1 MASSCSRGLGLRW
14 LGSRELRQPK
24 YQAARSTGTRQK
36 RTHRSAIL
44 LWSSHSRGS
53 PWPRWSRR
61 RKACL
66 RCNCR
71 VGRSSPEAAARS
83 WSTVRLIWLPQPR
96 STTGSGP
103 RILGRTARRHARR
116 SDGLHQRLPRTIE
129 GLSEHC
135 SYGLV
140 TAPYGHASRLH
151 SLLLYS
157 GVSAS
162 GRVGALTGALR
173 QMLLFVSHPAIP
185 PTREWTDSR
194 AMRTPSGCVPS
205 GSRRHSP

>member
-1 MASSCSRGLGLRW
+1 MLPRPRPALAGLARVASTEVPS
-14 LGSRELRQPK
+14 
-24 YQAARSTGTRQK
+24 
-36 RTHRSAIL
+36 SAIHGNKAETNTPL
-44 LWSSHSRGS
+44 HDPAVVFTLSGLALAKMVEEEEGVPPLQLPCREVFARG
-53 PWPRWSRR
+53 
-61 RKACL
+61 
-66 RCNCR
+66 
-71 VGRSSPEAAARS
+71 GRAIG
-83 WSTVRLIWLPQPR
+83 STVRLIWLPQPR